1 MTVASFDFEQGE
13 ILNINKPVDW
23 TSFDVVKKIRNHIK
37 PAKVGHAGTLDPF
50 ATGVLLVCTGK
61 ATRRVQELMEL
72 QKEYVATMEFGK
84 ATDTYDVTG
93 KVMHEKDASGV
104 TVEDVKRV
112 RARYEGRVE
121 QVPPMYSAVKVKG
134 ERLYKLAR
142 RGEEVPRQSRKVY
155 IYKLELLDFSNPY
168 LQLKIV
174 CSKGTYIRA
183 LAHEMGKEVGP
194 GAYLTELT
202 RTRIGPYRIEDAY
215 SIQDFIK
222 QLQTPAIH

>member
-1 MTVASFDFEQGE
+1 MTVPSFDFEQGE
-13 ILNINKPVDW
+13 ILNIDKPVDW
-23 TSFDVVKKIRNHIK
+23 TSFDVVKKIRSHIK

-50 ATGVLLVCTGK
+50 ATGVLLICTGK

-93 KVMHEKDASGV
+93 KVLLEKDASGV
-104 TVEDVKRV
+104 TLEDVKRV
-112 RARYEGRVE
+112 CARFEGQVE

-142 RGEEVPRQSRKVY
+142 RGEEVSRKARKVY
-155 IYKLELLDFSNPY
+155 IYKLELLDFSNPF

-183 LAHEMGKEVGP
+183 LAHEMGEEIGT

-215 SIQDFIK
+215 SISDFIK
-222 QLQTPAIH
+222 QLQTPAVH